1 MTRIYTRIVMDMT
14 QDDLPVLESE
24 SFMYDGPMAL
34 CVDGRGDKGSND
46 GRGDSESGNGTSGS
60 DGGVG
65 NSGGNSDGGDFG
77 GMDYGGMGS
86 IGGFA
91 EANAAAARAGAEAAA
106 QGMNDRGYG
115 FGGNTGLNGPQDVR
129 ASIAQRDMLG
139 MAPISGYE
147 TQSGLDFSGA
157 FSQAGVKATKGPGG
171 YYNDKGQ
178 KVGYSSGSPTSYGAA
193 DAGRAMDGMSW
204 QGSAAI
210 NDAVTDA
217 KSTNRQAVAKEAMA
231 KAIARTRASALDPSQ
246 KQAIENSINT
256 GVLGKA
262 VDAGMMSAVEAQA
275 VANAYSSPT
284 EAIGSM
290 MGFGPPTDLTT
301 PYEKSVAAVE
311 AGLVNPTT
319 GKLTAK
325 GWANVAAPAIGM
337 LAGPLAGLGLGIA
350 GVPGAIAGALA
361 PSVVN
366 SLTKADIPGSQAAQ
380 AVSTLGKSVGINAG
394 PMAMGLSYANN
405 MDAMSGAQA
414 HMGTQPEHASSIE
427 GERGGGEGFNPSS
440 YAPFFKSSKA
450 SKSPDTNLART
461 NTKSAYAGV
470 LSDDTPDYGDRVDGT
485 QKGTGWQGEV
495 PVGDDSVMTE
505 KSIGVNVDGQEMQIP
520 LIVKDTTDA
529 ELALL
534 KANKPP
540 TKAMI
545 DKAIRS
551 AMKRKAEGKSPFAD
565 NEESGFNPGSY
576 SIFFKKKGV

>member
-1 MTRIYTRIVMDMT
+1 MDMT
-14 QDDLPVLESE
+14 QDDLPVIECD
-24 SFMYDGPMAL
+24 SFLYDGPVSL
-34 CVDGRGDKGSND
+34 CMPSDGAGGRSGGDGDRGSGGS
-46 GRGDSESGNGTSGS
+46 SGS
-60 DGGVG
+60 GE
-65 NSGGNSDGGDFG
+65 SGGNSDGGDFG

-193 DAGRAMDGMSW
+193 DAGRSMDGTSW
-204 QGSAAI
+204 QGSKSINAAVS
-210 NDAVTDA
+210 DE
-217 KSTNRQAVAKEAMA
+217 KSVNRQSVAKEVMA
-231 KAIARTRASALDPSQ
+231 KAIARTRASSLDPMQ
-246 KQAIENSINT
+246 KKALENSINT

-337 LAGPLAGLGLGIA
+337 LAGPLAGIGFGMA

-405 MDAMSGAQA
+405 MDVMSGAQA
-414 HMGTQPEHASSIE
+414 HMGTQPEHVSGIE
-427 GERGGGEGFNPSS
+427 GQKGDGSSGFNPAS
-440 YAPFFKSSKA
+440 YSHLLKSSKA

-495 PVGDDSVMTE
+495 PVGDGTVMTE

-534 KANKPP
+534 KAGKPP

-565 NEESGFNPGSY
+565 NGESGFNPGSY

>member
-14 QDDLPVLESE
+14 QDDLPVIECD
-24 SFMYDGPMAL
+24 SFLYDGPMAL
-34 CVDGRGDKGSND
+34 CMGRDSDGSGGSAN
-46 GRGDSESGNGTSGS
+46 GGEGEGGSGESGGRE
-60 DGGVG
+60 GG
-65 NSGGNSDGGDFG
+65 SDGGDFG

-91 EANAAAARAGAEAAA
+91 EANQAAARAGAEAAA
-106 QGMNDRGYG
+106 QGMNDRGFG

-178 KVGYSSGSPTSYGAA
+178 RVGYSSGSPTSYGAA
-193 DAGRAMDGMSW
+193 DAGRSMDGMSW
-204 QGSAAI
+204 QGSHAI

-284 EAIGSM
+284 EALGSM

-337 LAGPLAGLGLGIA
+337 LAGPLAGIGFGMA

-405 MDAMSGAQA
+405 MDVMSGAQA

-427 GERGGGEGFNPSS
+427 GERGDGAGFNPSS
-440 YAPFFKSSKA
+440 YAPFFKSSKTPEA
-450 SKSPDTNLART
+450 NLAKTSYDRVLG
-461 NTKSAYAGV
+461 KSA
-470 LSDDTPDYGDRVDGT
+470 PDYGTRGDGT

-495 PVGDDSVMTE
+495 PVGDGSVMTE